1 VPLTKNEKVGLLK
14 RVPLFAACTRAE
26 LVEVAILADEREA
39 PAGERLTEE
48 GRRGREFFVL
58 VEGTV
63 AVRRG
68 GRLLAELGA
77 GDWFG
82 EIAIL
87 THKPRTATVTA
98 TSHVRL
104 LLISERAF
112 RQVVETTPR
121 VALKVLRSVAERLGP
136 DARS

>member
-1 VPLTKNEKVGLLK
+1 
-14 RVPLFAACTRAE
+14 
-26 LVEVAILADEREA
+26 
-39 PAGERLTEE
+39 
-48 GRRGREFFVL
+48 
-58 VEGTV
+58 
-63 AVRRG
+63 
-68 GRLLAELGA
+68 
-77 GDWFG
+77 
-82 EIAIL
+82 
-87 THKPRTATVTA
+87 VTA